1 MGVQKS
7 FGEKSG
13 NKGDEPNNGENERNR
28 TEHPLYLRRQRWSP
42 YGIDAWHEK
51 SERLDGDLG

>member
-13 NKGDEPNNGENERNR
+13 NKGEEPNNGENERNR
-28 TEHPLYLRRQRWSP
+28 TEHPFSLSRQRWSP
-42 YGIDAWHEK
+42 YGIDVCEVLNNVLV
-51 SERLDGDLG
+51 EG